1 MLVTLVL
8 REIKVLDS
16 TMSKMLTI
24 QGRNKPEGSKFDEKF
39 GRYPSHT
46 LPTVLVYLPSYLFIY
61 LLPSYHILYDIL

>member
-1 MLVTLVL
+1 ML

-46 LPTVLVYLPSYLFIY
+46 LPTVLVYLPSYYGY
-61 LLPSYHILYDIL
+61 LIIFGIAVVTPPSYTPKM

>member
-1 MLVTLVL
+1 
-8 REIKVLDS
+8 
-16 TMSKMLTI
+16 MSKMLTI
-24 QGRNKPEGSKFDEKF
+24 QGINKPEGSKFDEKF